1 MDPVSKSS
9 APPGPSRA
17 ARSLASGI
25 PSRWLPR
32 MLRTLAALGLAG
44 LALGVGWFASRRATP
59 ALGTPPDRSR
69 TFSDFRLT
77 ERSGRPLTRADLD
90 GKICVVS
97 FVFTSCGV
105 SCLEV
110 SRNLTRLQTRLE
122 SGPDDVRLV
131 SLTVD
136 PRTDTPDVLS
146 RFADRF
152 EASPRRWV
160 FLTGDSSEL
169 ERLIETSFLPRNPI
183 PGQGSASLPFLGIG
197 RVFVVDRQG
206 RVRGS
211 FDGVHR
217 SSAEALHQAIR
228 SLRSES

>member
-1 MDPVSKSS
+1 MTGLALSVGWFTSRG
-9 APPGPSRA
+9 APPG
-17 ARSLASGI
+17 
-25 PSRWLPR
+25 
-32 MLRTLAALGLAG
+32 LGM
-44 LALGVGWFASRRATP
+44 
-59 ALGTPPDRSR
+59 PPDRPR
-69 TFSDFRLT
+69 MFGQFRLT
-77 ERSGRPLTRADLD
+77 ERSGRPLTRSDLD

-160 FLTGDSSEL
+160 FLTGDSAEL

-183 PGQGSASLPFLGIG
+183 PGQGLASLPFLGIG

-217 SSAEALHQAIR
+217 SSIEALHQAIR